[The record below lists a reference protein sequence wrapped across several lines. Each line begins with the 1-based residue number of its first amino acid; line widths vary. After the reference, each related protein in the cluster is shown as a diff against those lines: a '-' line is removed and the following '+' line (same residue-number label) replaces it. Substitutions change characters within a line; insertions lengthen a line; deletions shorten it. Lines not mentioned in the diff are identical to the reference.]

1 MNCGARGRKQFLHVP
16 KVQQSYHNMHVN
28 QCFIAFIR
36 RNPAVWNWFNL
47 LTKEKLWK
55 SNISAEN
62 YYLAPLPLLP
72 PPYASPVVAGPGRPR
87 PQHCLAETVVKH
99 FLVFIF
105 LISCSIPTLPA
116 PPLVLVLVLP
126 LLLLALE
133 AAVDVSC
140 LEGCKNKKLGLMF
153 FFKKSYFLH
162 PYQTSLRRTLPSC
175 SFPICWRSTAGTRVV
190 RRIWF

>member
-1 MNCGARGRKQFLHVP
+1 MV
-16 KVQQSYHNMHVN
+16 
-28 QCFIAFIR
+28 
-36 RNPAVWNWFNL
+36 
-47 LTKEKLWK
+47 WK
-55 SNISAEN
+55 SNISAKN

-153 FFKKSYFLH
+153 FLKKVIFCTL
-162 PYQTSLRRTLPSC
+162 TRRLCDALCPPAAS
-175 SFPICWRSTAGTRVV
+175 PAAGDPTGALALSAGSGLKK
-190 RRIWF
+190 II